1 MLPHDAVIHK
11 HLDGVDE
18 NLGVQPRVGRL
29 ARVVGDV
36 THGHLVHLV
45 HPRPDV
51 PVLVVL
57 PHPDLLAAHGHR
69 GVAGEDACLQ
79 PAGLFYQVLLRSVG
93 PEHGEA
99 EERRRAPLV
108 EDGNGCRGR
117 LCRRARHRRDRGMR
131 LHWKGQEG
139 VVRRRGA
146 YPDQL
151 LFLGVP
157 RPTLATTLAGSRGFA
172 LRQPPGLLGGV
183 KGLRGGLAV
192 SSTGSVATLQPPA
205 RLPLLVLTSNVSR
218 PGLVV
223 RSFVP
228 FVLAVVGV
236 LVVSAMLLGG

>member
-93 PEHGEA
+93 PEHGETEQA
-99 EERRRAPLV
+99 RPAFLFEGSGGRGRERRH
-108 EDGNGCRGR
+108 G
-117 LCRRARHRRDRGMR
+117 LCRRRCERRHGSMR
-131 LHWKGQEG
+131 VHRKRLVGL
-139 VVRRRGA
+139 VRRRGTN
-146 YPDQL
+146 PQKL
-151 LFLGVP
+151 LSLGEF
-157 RPTLATTLAGSRGFA
+157 RPALATTLAV
-172 LRQPPGLLGGV
+172 LL
-183 KGLRGGLAV
+183 LLA
-192 SSTGSVATLQPPA
+192 GD
-205 RLPLLVLTSNVSR
+205 
-218 PGLVV
+218 
-223 RSFVP
+223 
-228 FVLAVVGV
+228 
-236 LVVSAMLLGG
+236 LVVSSVAPQPSARQRLVPLLRGLRLRGARRRVLCGLLRRLWRRRLGLTGRLWAC